1 MAPKMGHSIIGFR
14 CLSLPHYLVDYSDL
28 TTFELPFGLPSPEK
42 EQETHFKLL
51 GSVPP
56 LSTFFD
62 ATFQHGSLLLLL
74 YLQKVPQLQC
84 NAMRML
90 WWRP

>member
-42 EQETHFKLL
+42 EQETHFKFL

-56 LSTFFD
+56 
-62 ATFQHGSLLLLL
+62 
-74 YLQKVPQLQC
+74 
-84 NAMRML
+84 
-90 WWRP
+90 